1 MSKWVETGSYLMMAD
16 VSQKQAEACTPTRNF
31 AIVGVAG
38 FVAPRH
44 LEAIRRCGGRLLA
57 AVDPHDSV
65 GILDRYFPEARFF
78 TEIERFDRHLEKLRR
93 GDEAS
98 RVHYLSVCSPNYLH
112 DAHVRLALRV
122 HADAICE
129 KPLVINPWNL
139 DALAELEQET
149 GGRIWTV
156 LQLRL
161 HPALIAIKQ
170 AMQTGGLKR
179 EICLTY
185 ITPRGSWYA
194 RSWKGSV
201 EKSGGVIMN
210 IGIHFLDAL
219 LWLFGGVEK
228 SEVHLLTADKA
239 AGAIELAG
247 ARVRWFLSV
256 DARDLP
262 AARGDSGAAGSRAA
276 YRSLTLDGREIDFST
291 GFDDLHTRVY
301 EETLAGRGFTIAD
314 ARPGIELVH
323 SIQQAKVIA
332 AGSALEPH
340 PLASKK

>member
-1 MSKWVETGSYLMMAD
+1 MNQPATS
-16 VSQKQAEACTPTRNF
+16 PNF
-31 AIVGVAG
+31 ALVGVAG

-65 GILDRYFPEARFF
+65 GILDRYFPDARFF

-93 GDEAS
+93 GPDAD
-98 RVHYLSVCSPNYLH
+98 RIHYLSVCSPNYLH

-139 DALAELEQET
+139 DALAELEEET
-149 GGRIWTV
+149 GRRVWTV

-161 HPALIAIKQ
+161 HPALVAIKESLK
-170 AMQTGGLKR
+170 AGGPKR
-179 EICLTY
+179 DVCLTY
-185 ITPRGSWYA
+185 VTPRGSWYG
-194 RSWKGSV
+194 RSWKGSL

-219 LWLFGGVEK
+219 LWLFGNVER
-228 SEVHLLTADKA
+228 SEVHLLTDDKA

-256 DARDLP
+256 DANDLA
-262 AARGDSGAAGSRAA
+262 AARGESAGAPTSRSAF
-276 YRSLTLDGREIDFST
+276 RSLTLDGEEVNFST

-323 SIQQAKVIA
+323 AIQHAKVLTT
-332 AGSALEPH
+332 GQEQETH
-340 PLASKK
+340 PMVR

>member
-1 MSKWVETGSYLMMAD
+1 MAD
-16 VSQKQAEACTPTRNF
+16 PRPTSAQPRNF
-31 AIVGVAG
+31 ALVGVAG

-98 RVHYLSVCSPNYLH
+98 RVHYLSICSPNYLH

-149 GGRIWTV
+149 GGRVWTV

-161 HPALIAIKQ
+161 HPALIAIKESVRP
-170 AMQTGGLKR
+170 GGPKR

-185 ITPRGSWYA
+185 VTPRGSWYA
-194 RSWKGSV
+194 RSWKGSL

-219 LWLFGGVEK
+219 VWLFGNVEQ
-228 SEVHLLTADKA
+228 SEVHLLAADKA
-239 AGAIELAG
+239 AGALELAG

-262 AARGDSGAAGSRAA
+262 AGANSAH
-276 YRSLTLDGREIDFST
+276 RSLTLDGKEVNFST
-291 GFDDLHTRVY
+291 GFEDLHTRVY
-301 EETLAGRGFTIAD
+301 EETLAGRGFTIDD
-314 ARPGIELVH
+314 ARPSIELVH
-323 SIQQAKVIA
+323 GIQQAKVITT
-332 AGSALEPH
+332 GSKLEPH
-340 PLASKK
+340 PLVRTG

>member
-1 MSKWVETGSYLMMAD
+1 MALPD
-16 VSQKQAEACTPTRNF
+16 KQVKASTPTPNF

-93 GDEAS
+93 GDPS
-98 RVHYLSVCSPNYLH
+98 GRVHYLSICSPNYLH

-149 GGRIWTV
+149 GGRVWNV

-161 HPALIAIKQ
+161 HPALIAIKKSVQ
-170 AMQTGGLKR
+170 PGGPKR

-194 RSWKGSV
+194 RSWKGSL

-219 LWLFGGVEK
+219 LWLFGNVEK
-228 SEVHLLTADKA
+228 SEVHLLAADKA
-239 AGAIELAG
+239 AGALELAG
-247 ARVRWFLSV
+247 AKVRWFLSV

-262 AARGDSGAAGSRAA
+262 ARGGQGSAGANSA
-276 YRSLTLDGREIDFST
+276 YRSLTLDGQEVNFST
-291 GFDDLHTRVY
+291 GFEDLHTRVY
-301 EETLAGRGFTIAD
+301 EETLAGRGFTIED

-323 SIQQAKVIA
+323 SIQQAKVA
-332 AGSALEPH
+332 ASGGQLERH
-340 PLASKK
+340 SMVRNG